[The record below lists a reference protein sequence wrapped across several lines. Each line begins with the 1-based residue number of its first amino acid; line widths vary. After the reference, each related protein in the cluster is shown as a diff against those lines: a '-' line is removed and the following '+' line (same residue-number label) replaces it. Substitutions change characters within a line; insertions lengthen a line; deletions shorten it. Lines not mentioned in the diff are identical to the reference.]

1 MKRPEQALQQSV
13 IKYLRYAAPKCL
25 FFHVPNNIPRGDAKA
40 RRIGGIMKSM
50 GVLPGVADLLLFWR
64 GGMGAIELKS
74 EKGKQTDSQRLFE
87 RQWVYFG
94 GQYAICRSLDEVQ
107 RVLNEWREK

>member
-1 MKRPEQALQQSV
+1 MRRLEQQLQQAV
-13 IKYLRYAAPKCL
+13 IRYLQYAAHDCL
-25 FFHVPNNIPRGDAKA
+25 FFHVPNNIPRGDARAK
-40 RRIGGIMKSM
+40 RIGGIMKSM
-50 GVLPGVADLLLFWR
+50 GVMAGVADLLLFWR

-107 RVLNEWREK
+107 RVLNEWRAK